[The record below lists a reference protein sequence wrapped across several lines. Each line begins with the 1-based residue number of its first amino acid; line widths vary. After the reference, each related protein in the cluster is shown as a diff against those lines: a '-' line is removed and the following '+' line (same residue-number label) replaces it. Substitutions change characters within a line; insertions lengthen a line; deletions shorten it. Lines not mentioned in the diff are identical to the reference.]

1 MDILTQCNQL
11 LIGILP
17 PTQTSTNVGKDLI
30 EKYAGEGLTEKL
42 SELSGLLPIVAGGLL
57 MSIFPTLIT
66 EGVFEIQPSLIGI
79 NARQRDKSS
88 GEPLSEIPESWKRKL
103 EIKRI
108 VEDMAGRAIQYALG
122 ERTLASYEAALFCIN
137 YGVGRIASRLA
148 ELTHNGDAP
157 NVTPAYAEQVAI
169 NFWAFRT
176 AREQVETT
184 PLTNLQNPVP
194 WPSPP

>member
-66 EGVFEIQPSLIGI
+66 EGVL
-79 NARQRDKSS
+79 RR
-88 GEPLSEIPESWKRKL
+88 
-103 EIKRI
+103 
-108 VEDMAGRAIQYALG
+108 
-122 ERTLASYEAALFCIN
+122 
-137 YGVGRIASRLA
+137 
-148 ELTHNGDAP
+148 
-157 NVTPAYAEQVAI
+157 
-169 NFWAFRT
+169 
-176 AREQVETT
+176 
-184 PLTNLQNPVP
+184 PVP
-194 WPSPP
+194 PRLRTRAMNL